1 MRFKRSLKLSINR
14 KANFFPSYMKYT
26 QPESPNKLRANP
38 MHRPKPTM
46 KFQTKTTLLQTQR
59 SIIIN

>member
-14 KANFFPSYMKYT
+14 KANFFPSFIRYT

-38 MHRPKPTM
+38 MHRPKLTM
-46 KFQTKTTLLQTQR
+46 KF
-59 SIIIN
+59 